1 MTMVSDLEKFRRRE
15 RRHTTPTR
23 NSSRGKS
30 LVEALRDG
38 DDPRNPRGSR
48 RQNDTDR
55 FLESAARRAG
65 IVSTPL
71 PRRREIA
78 DEFSRNSRPEIG
90 SDPTFGDSR
99 GGFELQTPAIDA
111 IKGGAAR
118 KGAQGFFGA
127 IDLAKSVMGEASAVA
142 AQEREIRDA
151 IAAAQIAVPGLDQ
164 YMAPFDQAETA
175 ANASAEAGRGV
186 IGGAYDELEGDLA
199 QNQAE
204 FAADQ
209 AAIAD
214 RQARE
219 RRLMEQE
226 TARNSNPSGLAR
238 ELGVA
243 GDLEGE
249 QGLLDALSSQGNQ
262 SADSLTQRMEQSQA
276 QDFNSRVEGVGA
288 SEAAALAN
296 TQANLQAL
304 LGQIG
309 LGRADAQRQHTSDAA
324 GIQRQNADAARTIRQ
339 EFQDQ
344 QQQEQQDQ
352 DDWRNEQAGLLKGA
366 EEDPWDGEA
375 FDRRVEANPKATSFF
390 MSMIDDLGGK
400 RNRRTAAKAKGEL
413 DNYLQQYREE
423 AVKAKVTPTNFN
435 RKVLLDW
442 IDDYF
447 SDRRIINEKQFFQS
461 GGDPQ
466 FLAEVYG

>member
-1 MTMVSDLEKFRRRE
+1 MGFEEIRRRE
-15 RRHTTPTR
+15 KTHTATRRQASRPFREAAPLGWMDQMNNIDSVSKAEAFRQRMSRRLQRPGANEAAPGSRTPSGR
-23 NSSRGKS
+23 NWIDNAVRNVG
-30 LVEALRDG
+30 AAGARARDG
-38 DDPRNPRGSR
+38 
-48 RQNDTDR
+48 
-55 FLESAARRAG
+55 AAFAG
-65 IVSTPL
+65 ANNVL
-71 PRRREIA
+71 
-78 DEFSRNSRPEIG
+78 
-90 SDPTFGDSR
+90 
-99 GGFELQTPAIDA
+99 
-111 IKGGAAR
+111 
-118 KGAQGFFGA
+118 GA
-127 IDLAKSVMGEASAVA
+127 IDGAKNVVDQLGAWAG
-142 AQEREIRDA
+142 QERGIRDA

-375 FDRRVEANPKATSFF
+375 FDRRAEANPKATSFF
-390 MSMIDDLGGK
+390 MTMIDDLGGK

-447 SDRRIINEKQFFQS
+447 SDRRIINEKRFFQS

-466 FLAEVYG
+466 FLAEAYG

>member
-1 MTMVSDLEKFRRRE
+1 MGLQEIRRREKTHTATRRQASRPPTREAAPLGWMDQMNNIDSASEAEAFRRRMS
-15 RRHTTPTR
+15 RRLQRPGANEAAPGSRTPSGR
-23 NSSRGKS
+23 NWIDNAVRNVG
-30 LVEALRDG
+30 AAGARARDG
-38 DDPRNPRGSR
+38 AI
-48 RQNDTDR
+48 
-55 FLESAARRAG
+55 FAG
-65 IVSTPL
+65 VNNVL
-71 PRRREIA
+71 
-78 DEFSRNSRPEIG
+78 
-90 SDPTFGDSR
+90 
-99 GGFELQTPAIDA
+99 
-111 IKGGAAR
+111 
-118 KGAQGFFGA
+118 GA
-127 IDLAKSVMGEASAVA
+127 IDGAKNVVDQLGAWAG
-142 AQEREIRDA
+142 QEREIRDA

-186 IGGAYDELEGDLA
+186 IGSAYDELGTDLET
-199 QNQAE
+199 NQAE
-204 FAADQ
+204 FGADQ
-209 AAIAD
+209 AAIAE

-262 SADSLTQRMEQSQA
+262 SADNLTQRMEQSQA

-309 LGRADAQRQHTSDAA
+309 LGRADAQRQHASDAA
-324 GIQRQNADAARTIRQ
+324 GIQRQNADAARQIRQ

-435 RKVLLDW
+435 KKVLLDW

-447 SDRRIINEKQFFQS
+447 SDRRIINEKRFFQS

-466 FLAEVYG
+466 FLAEAYG